1 LAWIETDNAAHFEP
15 KQNSRVLRAQE
26 KHARR
31 KTRNARQEL
40 KAMQVTETAKDG
52 LKRTLTV
59 VVGQQELSERF
70 TTRLDELKDRVQIKG
85 FRKGKVPVPH
95 LKKMYGKSV
104 MQEVLEQTV
113 SDTSAKVIKERNE
126 RPAQQPKIE
135 LVDAN
140 EATFERIVNGEADLA
155 YSMTFE
161 VLPPIPQPDLSTLT
175 VERLVAD
182 VDDEAITK
190 ALEDIAERNMKYDVE
205 EGRAAASGDM
215 VTMDFV
221 GRIDGEAF
229 EGGSAENAPLVLGKG
244 QFIPGFEDGLIGV
257 KADDE
262 RTITATFPEDYPMK
276 NLAGKAADF
285 EVKVKAV
292 SKANKPAI
300 DEDFAAGLGAEN
312 LANLKELVSAQIKRE
327 YDSASRMKM
336 KREVLDALDKGQAF
350 ELPASLVDFEFE
362 NIWKQLENNLK
373 ATNKTFA
380 DEGKTEDD
388 ARAEYRG
395 IAERRVRLGLVI
407 GEIGE
412 KNKLS
417 VTQDELRRALI
428 ERARQFPGQEKMVY
442 EYFEKTPGALAE
454 LRAPI
459 FEEKVIDYV
468 LEQVKPVEKK
478 VSKDELFKMVEE
490 VTEA

>member
-1 LAWIETDNAAHFEP
+1 
-15 KQNSRVLRAQE
+15 
-26 KHARR
+26 
-31 KTRNARQEL
+31 
-40 KAMQVTETAKDG
+40 MQVTETVNDG
-52 LKRTLTV
+52 LKRNLTV
-59 VVGQQELSERF
+59 VVPKQELGERLSI
-70 TTRLDELKDRVQIKG
+70 RLDELKDRVRIKG
-85 FRKGKVPVPH
+85 FRKGKVPAQH
-95 LKKMYGKSV
+95 LKKVYGKSV
-104 MQEVLEQTV
+104 MQEVLEQAV
-113 SDTSAKVIKERNE
+113 SDTSAKVIKDRNE
-126 RPAQQPKIE
+126 RPAQQPTIQ
-135 LVDAN
+135 LVDAGQ
-140 EATFERIVNGEADLA
+140 EAIEKIVNGEADLA

-161 VLPPIPQPDLSTLT
+161 VLPPIPQPDLSKIAI
-175 VERLVAD
+175 ERLVAE
-182 VDDEAITK
+182 VDDEALNT
-190 ALEDIAERNMKYDVE
+190 ALGDIAERNMKYDVE
-205 EGRAAASGDM
+205 DGREAANGDM

-221 GRIDGEAF
+221 GKVDGEVF

-257 KADDE
+257 KAGDE
-262 RTITATFPEDYPMK
+262 RTVSATFPADYPMK
-276 NLAGKAADF
+276 NLAGKEAQFD
-285 EVKVKAV
+285 VKVKAV
-292 SKANKPAI
+292 SKANKPEI
-300 DEDFAAGLGAEN
+300 NEEFAAGLGAET
-312 LANLKELVSAQIKRE
+312 LDKLKELVTAQIKRE
-327 YDSASRMKM
+327 YEQASRMKM
-336 KREVLDALDKGQAF
+336 KREVLDALDNGETF

-380 DEGKTEDD
+380 DEGKTEEE
-388 ARAEYRG
+388 ARTEYRN
-395 IAERRVRLGLVI
+395 IAARRVRLGLVI

-459 FEEKVIDYV
+459 FEEKVIDHV

-478 VSKDELFKMVEE
+478 VSKEELFKQVEA

>member
-1 LAWIETDNAAHFEP
+1 
-15 KQNSRVLRAQE
+15 
-26 KHARR
+26 
-31 KTRNARQEL
+31 
-40 KAMQVTETAKDG
+40 MQVTETVNDG
-52 LKRTLTV
+52 LKRNLTV
-59 VVGQQELSERF
+59 VVPKQELGERLSI
-70 TTRLDELKDRVQIKG
+70 RLDELKDRVQIKG
-85 FRKGKVPVPH
+85 FRKGKVPAQH
-95 LKKMYGKSV
+95 LKKVYGKSV
-104 MQEVLEQTV
+104 MQEVLEQAV
-113 SDTSAKVIKERNE
+113 SDTSAKVIKDRNE
-126 RPAQQPKIE
+126 RPAQQPTIQ
-135 LVDAN
+135 LVDAGQ
-140 EATFERIVNGEADLA
+140 EAIEKIVNGEADLA

-161 VLPPIPQPDLSTLT
+161 VLPPIPQPDLSKIAI
-175 VERLVAD
+175 ERLVAE
-182 VDDEAITK
+182 VDDEALNT
-190 ALEDIAERNMKYDVE
+190 ALGDIAERNMKYDVE
-205 EGRAAASGDM
+205 DGREAANGDM

-221 GRIDGEAF
+221 GKVDGEVF

-257 KADDE
+257 KAGDE
-262 RTITATFPEDYPMK
+262 RTVSATFPADYPMK
-276 NLAGKAADF
+276 NLAGKEAQFD
-285 EVKVKAV
+285 VKVKAV
-292 SKANKPAI
+292 SKANKPEI
-300 DEDFAAGLGAEN
+300 NEEFAAGLGAET
-312 LANLKELVSAQIKRE
+312 LDKLKELVTAQIKRE
-327 YDSASRMKM
+327 YEQASRMKM
-336 KREVLDALDKGQAF
+336 KREVLDALDNGETF

-380 DEGKTEDD
+380 DEGKTEEE
-388 ARAEYRG
+388 ALTEYRN
-395 IAERRVRLGLVI
+395 IAARRVRLGLVI

-459 FEEKVIDYV
+459 FEEKVIDHV

-478 VSKDELFKMVEE
+478 VSKEELFKQVEA

>member
-1 LAWIETDNAAHFEP
+1 
-15 KQNSRVLRAQE
+15 
-26 KHARR
+26 
-31 KTRNARQEL
+31 
-40 KAMQVTETAKDG
+40 MQVTETVNDG
-52 LKRTLTV
+52 LKRNLTV
-59 VVGQQELSERF
+59 VVPKQELGERF

-104 MQEVLEQTV
+104 MQEVLEQAVT
-113 SDTSAKVIKERNE
+113 DTSAKVIKDRNE

-135 LVDAN
+135 LVNAN
-140 EATFERIVNGEADLA
+140 DDTFEKIVNGEADLA
-155 YSMTFE
+155 YSMSFE
-161 VLPPIPQPDLSTLT
+161 VLPPIPQPDLSTIKI
-175 VERLVAD
+175 ERLVAD
-182 VDDEAITK
+182 VDEAAINK
-190 ALEDIAERNMKYDVE
+190 ALGDIAERNMKYDVE
-205 EGRAAASGDM
+205 DGREAANGDM

-221 GRIDGEAF
+221 GKIDGEAF

-257 KADDE
+257 KAGDQ
-262 RTITATFPEDYPMK
+262 RTITATFPADYPMPT
-276 NLAGKAADF
+276 LAGKDALFDVN
-285 EVKVKAV
+285 VKSV
-292 SKANKPAI
+292 SKSATPEIN
-300 DEDFAAGLGAEN
+300 EEFAAGLGAEN
-312 LANLKELVSAQIKRE
+312 LEKLKEMVSTQIQRE
-327 YDSASRMKM
+327 YDQASRMKM
-336 KREVLDALDKGQAF
+336 KREVLDALDSGEAF
-350 ELPASLVDFEFE
+350 ELPASLVDFEFD

-380 DEGKTEDD
+380 DEGKTEDE
-388 ARAEYRG
+388 ARIEYRN
-395 IAERRVRLGLVI
+395 IAARRVRLGLVI

-412 KNKLS
+412 KNKLT

-459 FEEKVIDYV
+459 FEEKVIDHV
-468 LEQVKPVEKK
+468 LDQVKPIEKK
-478 VSKDELFKMVEE
+478 VSKEELFKQVEE